1 MTLDQKRDVPTNGH
15 GISAPAQERE
25 TELVSG
31 KETTKVLA
39 DGASVEEKKGR
50 KGRRR
55 RKRRRSGS
63 ASSDPASKD
72 ASIPPARQ
80 SSQSDSSAANGLI
93 ADNPTHMDQ
102 SGADPQ
108 SVSGTVDGTQTSD
121 TPPVK
126 RKRRRGRRRGAGAQ
140 TSQVQGKAQAEHGAN
155 APQVSSKATHA
166 VKDNSPPVYGALDL
180 GTNNCRL
187 LVARR
192 VKEGYRVIDAFSR
205 IVRLGEGLA
214 HSGALSQEAMDRAVE
229 ALGICADKMRRRG
242 VTHARTIAT
251 EACRMASNGPEFIA
265 RVKRETGITLDVV
278 SPEDEAK
285 LAVAGCAPLLC
296 PKTGSALVFD
306 IGGGSTELMWVRRS
320 NRGRGVIEDWVSLSS
335 GVVTLSETYGGKELT
350 SEGFEKMVS
359 YISGQLTE
367 FRERVED
374 KGLPERGFHL
384 LGTSGTVTTI
394 AGVQMGLRRYDRSRV
409 DGAWVSPEDVTRI
422 TDQLVNMS
430 FEERAENPCV
440 GYERADLVLAGCAI
454 LKAIMLAWPADRLRV
469 ADRGLRE
476 GILFSLMQA
485 AEPRTRRKRKRRRR
499 GGARPEAANSEGG
512 NTPPGKAPAA

>member
-1 MTLDQKRDVPTNGH
+1 MDQKRDVSHSEH
-15 GISAPAQERE
+15 GISAPAEE
-25 TELVSG
+25 HEAHTVST
-31 KETTKVLA
+31 KETTEPSLH
-39 DGASVEEKKGR
+39 DASVEEKRGR
-50 KGRRR
+50 KNRRR
-55 RKRRRSGS
+55 RKRRRGSS
-63 ASSDPASKD
+63 ASQETSD
-72 ASIPPARQ
+72 ASSPQASNVEETPNTDEAVREAQ
-80 SSQSDSSAANGLI
+80 SSSEADGNSAATET
-93 ADNPTHMDQ
+93 P
-102 SGADPQ
+102 SG
-108 SVSGTVDGTQTSD
+108 
-121 TPPVK
+121 K
-126 RKRRRGRRRGAGAQ
+126 RKRRRGRRRGTGGQISEAQQTQKPNIQKTNNETPSAPPNTAAG
-140 TSQVQGKAQAEHGAN
+140 VPH
-155 APQVSSKATHA
+155 
-166 VKDNSPPVYGALDL
+166 PVYGALDL

-251 EACRMASNGPEFIA
+251 EACRMASNGPEFIE

-320 NRGRGVIEDWVSLSS
+320 NRGRGIIEDWVSLSS

-350 SEGFEKMVS
+350 TEGFEKMVS
-359 YISGQLTE
+359 HITGQLSE
-367 FRERVED
+367 FRDRVEA

-422 TDQLVNMS
+422 TAQLVDMS

-499 GGARPEAANSEGG
+499 GSGRSETSESVNGG
-512 NTPPGKAPAA
+512 KPTGNAPAS

>member
-1 MTLDQKRDVPTNGH
+1 VDQKRDVPQDGH
-15 GISAPAQERE
+15 GTSAPAEECE
-25 TELVSG
+25 TQAVST
-31 KETTKVLA
+31 KETTEPALH
-39 DGASVEEKKGR
+39 DASAGEKRGR
-50 KGRRR
+50 KNRRR
-55 RKRRRSGS
+55 RKRRRGNSTS
-63 ASSDPASKD
+63 ETSVD
-72 ASIPPARQ
+72 ASAPQ
-80 SSQSDSSAANGLI
+80 NS
-93 ADNPTHMDQ
+93 NPTNLDEPVATDPVAAEPVSALQ
-102 SGADPQ
+102 PISDAGDGVTATDAPSG
-108 SVSGTVDGTQTSD
+108 
-121 TPPVK
+121 K
-126 RKRRRGRRRGAGAQ
+126 RKRRRGRRRSAGSQPADAQ
-140 TSQVQGKAQAEHGAN
+140 AHPQTDSQETDGQETQQASMPVTSQGTRQSTAET
-155 APQVSSKATHA
+155 P
-166 VKDNSPPVYGALDL
+166 PPVYAALDL

-251 EACRMASNGPEFIA
+251 EACRMASNGPEFIE

-320 NRGRGVIEDWVSLSS
+320 NRGRGIIEDWVSLSS
-335 GVVTLSETYGGKELT
+335 GVVTLSETYGGRDLT
-350 SEGFEKMVS
+350 AEGFEKMVAH
-359 YISGQLTE
+359 ITQQLSE
-367 FRERVED
+367 FRDRVEA

-409 DGAWVSPEDVTRI
+409 DGAWVAPEDVVRI
-422 TDQLVNMS
+422 TDQLLNMS
-430 FEERAENPCV
+430 FEDRAENPCV

-454 LKAIMLAWPADRLRV
+454 LKAIMIAWPADRLRV

-476 GILFSLMQA
+476 GILFSLMQE

-499 GGARPEAANSEGG
+499 GGARPETSSDENAGVSVENSP
-512 NTPPGKAPAA
+512 NS

>member
-1 MTLDQKRDVPTNGH
+1 MIVDQERDVPHVGQ
-15 GISAPAQERE
+15 GISAPAEGHETQTVSATET
-25 TELVSG
+25 TELSSQ
-31 KETTKVLA
+31 E
-39 DGASVEEKKGR
+39 ASVEEKRGR
-50 KGRRR
+50 KSRRR
-55 RKRRRSGS
+55 RKRRRGGSTPVEAADAASSQNSNSVNQNEGS
-63 ASSDPASKD
+63 ATPQMTTVAGIDAETGALSTEAAQNTSTAQAS
-72 ASIPPARQ
+72 
-80 SSQSDSSAANGLI
+80 
-93 ADNPTHMDQ
+93 
-102 SGADPQ
+102 
-108 SVSGTVDGTQTSD
+108 
-121 TPPVK
+121 PVK
-126 RKRRRGRRRGAGAQ
+126 RKRRRGGRRGAGDPSASVHVSPQ
-140 TSQVQGKAQAEHGAN
+140 TGSQAPPQE
-155 APQVSSKATHA
+155 APQAVAEAKAPA
-166 VKDNSPPVYGALDL
+166 KVVAPLPPIYGALDL

-187 LVARR
+187 LVAKR

-214 HSGALSQEAMDRAVE
+214 HTGALSQEAMDRAVE
-229 ALGICADKMRRRG
+229 ALGVCADKMRRRG

-251 EACRMASNGPEFIA
+251 EACRMASNGPEFIE

-296 PKTGSALVFD
+296 PQTGSALVFD

-335 GVVTLSETYGGKELT
+335 GVVTLSETYGGRDLT

-359 YISGQLTE
+359 HITEQLTE
-367 FRERVED
+367 FRERVAE

-409 DGAWVSPEDVTRI
+409 DGAWVAPDDVRRI
-422 TDQLVNMS
+422 TEQLVNMS

-485 AEPRTRRKRKRRRR
+485 TEPRTRRKRKRRRR
-499 GGARPEAANSEGG
+499 GGARSGPSGG
-512 NTPPGKAPAA
+512 ENGGVPTEKAPAS

>member
-1 MTLDQKRDVPTNGH
+1 MGQGS
-15 GISAPAQERE
+15 SAPAEGHE
-25 TELVSG
+25 TQNVSA
-31 KETTKVLA
+31 KETTEPSSQEATA
-39 DGASVEEKKGR
+39 DEKRGR
-50 KGRRR
+50 KNRRR
-55 RKRRRSGS
+55 RKRRRGETTPEGL
-63 ASSDPASKD
+63 SDTTSPQNSNLENLDESTVA
-72 ASIPPARQ
+72 
-80 SSQSDSSAANGLI
+80 
-93 ADNPTHMDQ
+93 
-102 SGADPQ
+102 PQ
-108 SVSGTVDGTQTSD
+108 SIEAAGVAVEGSSVSAETSQNAVPTD
-121 TPPVK
+121 APSAK
-126 RKRRRGRRRGAGAQ
+126 RKRRRGRRRSAGSQQTGSPIPSQADTQTGAQ
-140 TSQVQGKAQAEHGAN
+140 AVIEDP
-155 APQVSSKATHA
+155 APSKAAETL
-166 VKDNSPPVYGALDL
+166 PPIYGALDL

-187 LVARR
+187 LVAKR

-214 HSGALSQEAMDRAVE
+214 HTGALSQEAMDRAVE

-242 VTHARTIAT
+242 VTHVRTIAT
-251 EACRMASNGPEFIA
+251 EACRMASNGPEFIE

-350 SEGFEKMVS
+350 PEGFEKMVS
-359 YISGQLTE
+359 HITEQLVE
-367 FRERVED
+367 FRDRVSE

-422 TDQLVNMS
+422 TEQLVHMS

-454 LKAIMLAWPADRLRV
+454 LKAIMIAWPADRLRV

-499 GGARPEAANSEGG
+499 GGARSGTSGEENGS
-512 NTPPGKAPAA
+512 TPPESTSAA

>member
-1 MTLDQKRDVPTNGH
+1 MSDEPAATEPVITEPVSAHQPNSDAGDGSTSNAVP
-15 GISAPAQERE
+15 
-25 TELVSG
+25 SG
-31 KETTKVLA
+31 
-39 DGASVEEKKGR
+39 
-50 KGRRR
+50 
-55 RKRRRSGS
+55 
-63 ASSDPASKD
+63 
-72 ASIPPARQ
+72 
-80 SSQSDSSAANGLI
+80 
-93 ADNPTHMDQ
+93 
-102 SGADPQ
+102 
-108 SVSGTVDGTQTSD
+108 
-121 TPPVK
+121 K
-126 RKRRRGRRRGAGAQ
+126 RKRRRGRRRGAGSQTADPQTDSQEAQ
-140 TSQVQGKAQAEHGAN
+140 
-155 APQVSSKATHA
+155 QVSAPVMSQGTRQTAAETP
-166 VKDNSPPVYGALDL
+166 PPVYAALDL

-214 HSGALSQEAMDRAVE
+214 HSGALSQDAMDRAVE

-251 EACRMASNGPEFIA
+251 EACRMASNGPEFIE

-320 NRGRGVIEDWVSLSS
+320 NRGRGIIEDWVSLSS
-335 GVVTLSETYGGKELT
+335 GVVTLSETYGGRDLT
-350 SEGFEKMVS
+350 AEGFEKMVAH
-359 YISGQLTE
+359 ITQQLSE
-367 FRERVED
+367 FRDRIKE

-409 DGAWVSPEDVTRI
+409 DGAWVAPEDVARI
-422 TDQLVNMS
+422 TDQLLNMS
-430 FEERAENPCV
+430 FEDRAENPCV
-440 GYERADLVLAGCAI
+440 GHERADLVLAGCAI

-499 GGARPEAANSEGG
+499 GGARPDMPETPDGENTGVSVE
-512 NTPPGKAPAA
+512 NTPNA

>member
-1 MTLDQKRDVPTNGH
+1 MDQKRDVPQDRHET
-15 GISAPAQERE
+15 SAPAEECE
-25 TELVSG
+25 TQTVSTN
-31 KETTKVLA
+31 ETTEPAL
-39 DGASVEEKKGR
+39 DDASVEEKRGR
-50 KGRRR
+50 KSRRR
-55 RKRRRSGS
+55 RKRRRSSSTSETSGDTS
-63 ASSDPASKD
+63 APQNSNPA
-72 ASIPPARQ
+72 I
-80 SSQSDSSAANGLI
+80 
-93 ADNPTHMDQ
+93 
-102 SGADPQ
+102 
-108 SVSGTVDGTQTSD
+108 SD
-121 TPPVK
+121 TPLDTEPMAAEPILALQPDSNTSEVPAATSAPAGK
-126 RKRRRGRRRGAGAQ
+126 RKRRRGRRRGAGSQTADAQ
-140 TSQVQGKAQAEHGAN
+140 AHPQTDAQEAQQTPAPVTSQGTRQSTAET
-155 APQVSSKATHA
+155 P
-166 VKDNSPPVYGALDL
+166 PPVYAALDL

-214 HSGALSQEAMDRAVE
+214 HSGELSQDAMDRAVE

-251 EACRMASNGPEFIA
+251 EACRMASNGPEFIE

-320 NRGRGVIEDWVSLSS
+320 NRGRGIIEDWVSLSS
-335 GVVTLSETYGGKELT
+335 GVVTLSETYGGRDLT
-350 SEGFEKMVS
+350 AEGFEKMVAH
-359 YISGQLTE
+359 ITQQLSE
-367 FRERVED
+367 FRNRVEA

-409 DGAWVSPEDVTRI
+409 DGAWVAPVDVARI
-422 TDQLVNMS
+422 TDQLLNMS
-430 FEERAENPCV
+430 FEDRAENPCV
-440 GYERADLVLAGCAI
+440 GHERADLVLAGCAI

-499 GGARPEAANSEGG
+499 GGARPDTSETSGGENDENNGVPAENSP
-512 NTPPGKAPAA
+512 NS

>member
-1 MTLDQKRDVPTNGH
+1 MDQKRDVPQDGH
-15 GISAPAQERE
+15 GTSAPAEECE
-25 TELVSG
+25 TQAVST
-31 KETTKVLA
+31 KETTEPALH
-39 DGASVEEKKGR
+39 DASVEEKRDR
-50 KGRRR
+50 KNRRR
-55 RKRRRSGS
+55 RKRRRGSSTSETQVDASAPQNSNPTISDEPITTEPVATEPVSALQPNSDTGEGS
-63 ASSDPASKD
+63 AAT
-72 ASIPPARQ
+72 
-80 SSQSDSSAANGLI
+80 SA
-93 ADNPTHMDQ
+93 P
-102 SGADPQ
+102 SG
-108 SVSGTVDGTQTSD
+108 
-121 TPPVK
+121 K
-126 RKRRRGRRRGAGAQ
+126 RKRRRGRRRGAGSQTADAQ
-140 TSQVQGKAQAEHGAN
+140 AHPQTDSQEAEGQEAQQASAPVTSQGTRQSTAET
-155 APQVSSKATHA
+155 P
-166 VKDNSPPVYGALDL
+166 PPVYAALDL

-192 VKEGYRVIDAFSR
+192 VKDGYRVIDAFSR

-251 EACRMASNGPEFIA
+251 EACRMASNGPEFIE

-320 NRGRGVIEDWVSLSS
+320 NRGRGIIEDWVSLSS
-335 GVVTLSETYGGKELT
+335 GVVTLSETYGGRDLT
-350 SEGFEKMVS
+350 AEGFEKMVAH
-359 YISGQLTE
+359 ITQQLSE
-367 FRERVED
+367 FRDRVEA

-409 DGAWVSPEDVTRI
+409 DGAWVAPEDVARI
-422 TDQLVNMS
+422 TDQLLNMS
-430 FEERAENPCV
+430 FEDRAENPCV

-499 GGARPEAANSEGG
+499 GGARPDTPGGENTSVSVENAPNS
-512 NTPPGKAPAA
+512 